1 MTTTV
6 LFAGKVSGKN
16 VVSIFSNPEGQ
27 AGSNIPLTSPI
38 ANLNRVYFDSRFEY
52 LNIISE
58 TTFIQNYPEVL
69 YQGTLDRVTR
79 EYTISVHNL
88 GYRPACMLIDY
99 DTREVIASN
108 MFVQIV
114 NDRSYRKVGLLAD
127 DQNFYIREQYLIDG
141 DDLPALTR
149 RYTLLTFN
157 NTAEVPAISN

>member
-27 AGSNIPLTSPI
+27 GGSNLPLTSPI

-58 TTFIQNYPEVL
+58 NNFVQTFPEVI
-69 YQGTLDRVTR
+69 YPGSLDKVTR
-79 EYTISVHNL
+79 EYTVGIHNL
-88 GYRPACMLIDY
+88 GYKPVCMLIDY
-99 DTREVIASN
+99 DTREIVASN

-114 NDRSYRKVGLLAD
+114 NDRSYRKIGLMAD
-127 DQNFYIREQYLIDG
+127 TQNFYIREQYYVDG

-157 NTAEVPAISN
+157 NTAEVPTI